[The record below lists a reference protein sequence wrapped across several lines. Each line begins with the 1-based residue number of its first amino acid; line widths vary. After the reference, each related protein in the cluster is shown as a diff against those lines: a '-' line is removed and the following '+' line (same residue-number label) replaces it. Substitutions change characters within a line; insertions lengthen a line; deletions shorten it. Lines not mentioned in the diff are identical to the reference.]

1 MLTDK
6 KLARER
12 AANPKTFITQRLSS
26 DSLFHIA
33 THKYQGGEYTPV
45 DYLMNPFW
53 LWCSQCIPNTLLKK
67 GTKGDGSDD
76 FVNSS
81 MKSGKNRTNILQ
93 KLPLTSE
100 YGNLNYFNLSSTDS
114 SVYSTINRDNIQSMK
129 FVLSDNDNNIV
140 NLNGGELS
148 FTLAFQY

>member
-1 MLTDK
+1 
-6 KLARER
+6 
-12 AANPKTFITQRLSS
+12 
-26 DSLFHIA
+26 
-33 THKYQGGEYTPV
+33 
-45 DYLMNPFW
+45 
-53 LWCSQCIPNTLLKK
+53 
-67 GTKGDGSDD
+67 
-76 FVNSS
+76 
-81 MKSGKNRTNILQ
+81 MKSGKNRTSILQ

-114 SVYSTINRDNIQSMK
+114 SVYSTINRDTIQSMK